1 MKREI
6 YINKININNKYDIE
20 MINDN
25 WHKDTD
31 IYYSLIDLST
41 DKEECGSY
49 NVYSFIL
56 KAKQYIRITKQLE
69 KQLIKEW

>member
-6 YINKININNKYDIE
+6 YITKININNKYDIE
-20 MINDN
+20 MVNDN
-25 WHKDTD
+25 WHKDTN

-56 KAKQYIRITKQLE
+56 KAKQYIRITKKLE
-69 KQLIKEW
+69 KQLVKEW

>member
-1 MKREI
+1 MKREM
-6 YINKININNKYDIE
+6 YINKININNKYNIE
-20 MINDN
+20 MLSNN
-25 WHKDTD
+25 KNKLV
-31 IYYSLIDLST
+31 YYSLIDLSS
-41 DKEECGSY
+41 DREVCGSY

>member
-1 MKREI
+1 MKREM
-6 YINKININNKYDIE
+6 YINKININNKYNIE
-20 MINDN
+20 MLSNN
-25 WHKDTD
+25 KNKH
-31 IYYSLIDLST
+31 IYYSLIDLSS
-41 DKEECGSY
+41 DKEICYSY

>member
-6 YINKININNKYDIE
+6 YINKININNKYNIE
-20 MINDN
+20 MVSDN

-69 KQLIKEW
+69 KQLVKE

>member
-6 YINKININNKYDIE
+6 YINKININNKYNIE
-20 MINDN
+20 MITDN

-31 IYYSLIDLST
+31 VCYSLIDLS
-41 DKEECGSY
+41 DDREVFCSY

-56 KAKQYIRITKQLE
+56 KAKQYIRITKKLE
-69 KQLIKEW
+69 KQLIKE

>member
-41 DKEECGSY
+41 DKEVCGGY

>member
-6 YINKININNKYDIE
+6 YINKININNKYDIK

-56 KAKQYIRITKQLE
+56 KAKQYIRITKKLE

>member
-1 MKREI
+1 MKREM
-6 YINKININNKYDIE
+6 YINKININNKYNIE
-20 MINDN
+20 MLSNN
-25 WHKDTD
+25 KNKL
-31 IYYSLIDLST
+31 IYYSLIDLSS
-41 DKEECGSY
+41 DREVCYSY

>member
-31 IYYSLIDLST
+31 IYYSLIDLS
-41 DKEECGSY
+41 DDREVCGSY

>member
-1 MKREI
+1 MKAKI
-6 YINKININNKYDIE
+6 YINKININNKYNIKVLS
-20 MINDN
+20 NN
-25 WHKDTD
+25 KN
-31 IYYSLIDLST
+31 IYYSLIDLAT

-56 KAKQYIRITKQLE
+56 KAKQYIRITKKLE